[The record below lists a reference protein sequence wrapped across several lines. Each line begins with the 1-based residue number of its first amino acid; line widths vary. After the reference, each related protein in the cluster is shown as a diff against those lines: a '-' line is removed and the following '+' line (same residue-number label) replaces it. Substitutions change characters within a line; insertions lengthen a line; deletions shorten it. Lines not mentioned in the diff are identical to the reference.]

1 MNINN
6 NFYYTIGNQKIGKDT
21 LIFNMGSATYC
32 PSKAL
37 GLCKIEKCYAMKAER
52 FYPQSLPFKQKQACF
67 WTSNNWQ
74 VITEYI
80 MQALNKHKGIKFI
93 RFNESG
99 DFYSQSDVLKLKRIA
114 TALQVIK
121 PSIVIYGYTARR
133 DLNFDNLPKTLTV
146 NGSSFMIS
154 NNFSPY
160 HDNAKI
166 DVVCIGDC
174 RNCDYCKF
182 KHGLNIA
189 VKLH

>member
-6 NFYYTIGNQKIGKDT
+6 SFFYTIGNQKIGKDT
-21 LIFNMGSATYC
+21 LIFNMGSATFC

-37 GLCKIEKCYAMKAER
+37 GLCKIERCYAMKSER

-67 WTSNNWQ
+67 WTSNTWQ
-74 VITEYI
+74 VIAEYI
-80 MQALNKHKGIKFI
+80 IQALNKHKAIKFI

-99 DFYSQSDVLKLKRIA
+99 DFYGQEDVTKLKRIA
-114 TALQVIK
+114 SVIQAIK
-121 PSIVIYGYTARR
+121 PSIMIYGYTARH
-133 DLNFDNLPKTLTV
+133 DLVFDNLPKTLTI

-160 HDNAKI
+160 HKQA
-166 DVVCIGDC
+166 DVICNMDC
-174 RNCDYCKF
+174 RNCDHCKF